1 MSRFLVVVFS
11 FLLLSA
17 PAHAALVTYD
27 ISGTARSGSI
37 PYGIAAGE
45 ALSGSITVDA
55 AVSHGEGQTGDVSA
69 FEFRIGDT
77 VFDMSGNTFTASYEL
92 RDDDLFKLNVHAKTQ
107 EFRQDKRQFL
117 LNLVP
122 NGTITLKLKDL
133 GNDWIYVDNIVIE
146 RPSLFLGSGS
156 FNSNISTVAEPAS
169 LVAFAAALGLLGF
182 VGLRRHGARQQ
193 G

>member
-1 MSRFLVVVFS
+1 MSRFLVVAFS

-27 ISGTARSGSI
+27 ISGTARSGST

-45 ALSGSITVDA
+45 ALSGSITVDD
-55 AVSHGEGQTGDVSA
+55 AVSHGEGRTGDVSA
-69 FEFRIGDT
+69 FEFRIGNT

-117 LNLVP
+117 LHLVP